1 MLVEKQPARF
11 SSFLRQLVKLNLGSK
26 GSFYK
31 RRRRARPASSYAGG
45 IKKCNNFVAVCI
57 RRDLFDSIGPSGIS
71 NFIQKSR
78 LVVTM
83 FLSH

>member
-11 SSFLRQLVKLNLGSK
+11 SFLRQLVKLNLGSK
-26 GSFYK
+26 GSLCN

-57 RRDLFDSIGPSGIS
+57 GKASFQGFRSLSGGRWFQ
-71 NFIQKSR
+71 NP
-78 LVVTM
+78 
-83 FLSH
+83 LSGYNVFSLS